1 MGWLVAAL
9 LALVVALFT
18 EDGTRS
24 LFEFIAFLFGLAA
37 VRTRIRKGKT
47 RPHSVNEY

>member
-9 LALVVALFT
+9 AALLVALFT
-18 EDGTRS
+18 EEGTRS
-24 LFEFIAFLFGLAA
+24 LFEFIAFLFGLMT

-47 RPHSVNEY
+47 PAHSVNEY